1 MGGDFVAALGLVGDG
16 VGAGRRLVGRAG
28 GTSVVVVASA
38 PKGYSTIKVYDSD
51 GVSRAWSAARAFRRD
66 LHIEGSTVGMP
77 VPRYIQC
84 RYEPGAAQLK
94 ST

>member
-1 MGGDFVAALGLVGDG
+1 MGDG

-66 LHIEGSTVGMP
+66 LHIEGSMP
-77 VPRYIQC
+77 VPRYIRY

>member
-1 MGGDFVAALGLVGDG
+1 MGGDVVAALGLVGDG
-16 VGAGRRLVGRAG
+16 VGAGRRLVERAG

-66 LHIEGSTVGMP
+66 LHIEGSMP
-77 VPRYIQC
+77 VPRYIRY